1 MWRYAFRRAFFGLI
15 GLFLLAAPLFAGM
28 RYSAR
33 HGVISLCQLGAT
45 ECGKSAAS
53 VGLLRDGF
61 GYLVWQAGGPKWDYW
76 PLAVVLLA
84 GVGAID
90 LALMLRGRLR
100 RRAA

>member
-1 MWRYAFRRAFFGLI
+1 MRKERGVRWV
-15 GLFLLAAPLFAGM
+15 AA
-28 RYSAR
+28 
-33 HGVISLCQLGAT
+33 
-45 ECGKSAAS
+45 
-53 VGLLRDGF
+53 DGF